1 MTVDPKKFSNQ
12 MVREKLK
19 ELIRQHPTHDYT
31 SVSQAIGRNHAYIQQ
46 FINRG
51 VPSRLRE
58 NDRKQLAQMFDVAE
72 WELGGNMPDYKKRPN
87 RGFAEAYD
95 EGVVFVASYDVK
107 ASAGSGSFVEDD
119 WPQKFVP
126 FRASTV
132 RQFHSPKGDSLTV
145 ITVSGDSMEPTLFA
159 GDDILVDTN
168 NTDATKEG
176 IFVLRIDET
185 LHVKRLSLNPATGK
199 LTIKSD
205 NPLYETWV
213 DCAIDTIN
221 ILGRVVWF
229 SRTL

>member
-1 MTVDPKKFSNQ
+1 MTEQKKLSNQ
-12 MVREKLK
+12 MVRDKLK
-19 ELIRQHPTHDYT
+19 KLIRDHPTHDYASIST
-31 SVSQAIGRNHAYIQQ
+31 LIGRNHAYIQQ

-51 VPSRLRE
+51 VPNRLRE
-58 NDRKQLAQMFDVAE
+58 NDRKQLAKLFNIPD
-72 WELGGNMPDYKKRPN
+72 WELGGDMPDYETRPT

-95 EGVVFVASYDVK
+95 EGVVFVASYDVT

-132 RQFHSPKGDSLTV
+132 RQFHSPNGDSLTV
-145 ITVSGDSMEPTLFA
+145 ITVSGDSMEPTLNE

-168 NTDATKEG
+168 NTNPTKEG

-205 NPLYETWV
+205 NPLYETWY
-213 DCAIDTIN
+213 DCKLEDIN